1 VSIFFR
7 PVGPMADG
15 AEAEVP
21 HLTWEM
27 VNRFRNY
34 PDPVT
39 IEVTHTGLS
48 RTHPSVV
55 EEELATVR
63 AAATI
68 PEYLALASDARNRW
82 SNLGLFNRIGFE
94 IAPHPD
100 PTVTKGFLAIARFV
114 EAAAWS
120 WVARLHI
127 HKESLF
133 PCLQIS
139 RDGLFGR
146 PYCAQ
151 TFGSWAGVG
160 RHLFGVRLG
169 RRGLWD
175 SGEAWLSVWQRSR
188 PASDPPLGCDETVRQ
203 IQAYFNTPYRGG
215 WGHQIT
221 AFLEQR
227 LLGEANGDVEVVPE
241 ARRSWKAALRHI
253 WHSNSVV
260 EVVNP
265 LTEDFGMPVGGGST
279 EFDSELSVIMADG
292 RSNGIGKFEFHSCR
306 FRPVLSD
313 HDWTMHVNREARGDG
328 LPIDAAA
335 GSEDDATAS
344 IEQPQRYLILGLFT
358 RLGWMLSTEGH
369 VPMSE
374 RFFMGD
380 NYIRGFKGVGPGI
393 PFPTS
398 ATEDAPL
405 LTQVPRQTGGT
416 TLASACV
423 DLMLPLPDLLP
434 DGLAF
439 AHVFANTGNVA
450 DAPLTGSDRVQWLQN
465 FVLNAR
471 SSVGCGIVFGYLPL
485 LGHLGR
491 LEANVSFPLNAFGR
505 PYRPH
510 EACPLFQQ
518 YKIGLTW
525 TTNGVVGLYP
535 PFQ

>member
-1 VSIFFR
+1 MRFFR

-160 RHLFGVRLG
+160 RHLFGLV
-169 RRGLWD
+169 
-175 SGEAWLSVWQRSR
+175 LSQRS
-188 PASDPPLGCDETVRQ
+188 A
-203 IQAYFNTPYRGG
+203 
-215 WGHQIT
+215 
-221 AFLEQR
+221 LER
-227 LLGEANGDVEVVPE
+227 NGS
-241 ARRSWKAALRHI
+241 ARRPG
-253 WHSNSVV
+253 V
-260 EVVNP
+260 ECAWY
-265 LTEDFGMPVGGGST
+265 ST
-279 EFDSELSVIMADG
+279 T
-292 RSNGIGKFEFHSCR
+292 C
-306 FRPVLSD
+306 
-313 HDWTMHVNREARGDG
+313 NR
-328 LPIDAAA
+328 A
-335 GSEDDATAS
+335 GSLAERTS
-344 IEQPQRYLILGLFT
+344 
-358 RLGWMLSTEGH
+358 LGWRT
-369 VPMSE
+369 
-374 RFFMGD
+374 R
-380 NYIRGFKGVGPGI
+380 
-393 PFPTS
+393 
-398 ATEDAPL
+398 
-405 LTQVPRQTGGT
+405 TQVTSLGSY
-416 TLASACV
+416 LSAWC
-423 DLMLPLPDLLP
+423 DML
-434 DGLAF
+434 
-439 AHVFANTGNVA
+439 
-450 DAPLTGSDRVQWLQN
+450 
-465 FVLNAR
+465 
-471 SSVGCGIVFGYLPL
+471 
-485 LGHLGR
+485 
-491 LEANVSFPLNAFGR
+491 
-505 PYRPH
+505 
-510 EACPLFQQ
+510 
-518 YKIGLTW
+518 
-525 TTNGVVGLYP
+525 
-535 PFQ
+535 